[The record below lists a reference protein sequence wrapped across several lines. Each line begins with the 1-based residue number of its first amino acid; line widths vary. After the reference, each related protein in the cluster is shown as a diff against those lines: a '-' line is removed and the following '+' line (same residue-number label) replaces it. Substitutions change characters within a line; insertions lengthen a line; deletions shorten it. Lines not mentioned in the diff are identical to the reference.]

1 MTERAAVDK
10 PAVKTATPTS
20 RRIVGAVVGGLLP
33 PLVAVVSAMAVTSL
47 VILISGGSAADFIST
62 IFSMPNERVQLTI
75 INQSA
80 MLSIAAIAAA
90 IGFRMGLFN
99 IGVEGQYIV
108 GSCAGAFFAGSG
120 LVAGPLNIL
129 ATLVVAAAAGAAYAS
144 IAGLL
149 KVFRGVSEV
158 ISAIMLNY
166 IALTMAGYLVTKY
179 GQESGYTYT
188 TETLPLDAQPLG
200 FKIFPDAPGDVWAL
214 SSLAIVIGIGY
225 WFLISRT
232 RFGFELRVTGE
243 SSTAALASGVNVK
256 RMTLVT
262 MALSGAVAGLVWMPA
277 YFGSVHTFGPPEN
290 FQAGLG
296 FLGLAVALLG
306 RNRTLGIFFGAI
318 LFAFLSGQSNA
329 LQSAGIAK
337 DVIDITQG
345 ITVLAVVVAYEVVG
359 RRRARAEAERVSR
372 QLEAERAEATS

>member
-1 MTERAAVDK
+1 MSARKLIDTV
-10 PAVKTATPTS
+10 
-20 RRIVGAVVGGLLP
+20 VGALLP
-33 PLVAVVSAMAVTSL
+33 PLVAVVGALVATAV
-47 VILISGGSAADFIST
+47 VIAVSGGSPTDFVST
-62 IFSMPNERVQLTI
+62 IFSVPNERVQLTI

-80 MLSIAAIAAA
+80 MLSISAIAAA

-129 ATLVVAAAAGAAYAS
+129 ATLLVAAAAGAAYAS
-144 IAGLL
+144 IAGVLR
-149 KVFRGVSEV
+149 VFRGVSEV

-166 IALTMAGYLVTKY
+166 IALTMAGYLVRSY
-179 GQESGYTYT
+179 GEKSGYTFT
-188 TETLPLDAQPLG
+188 TERLPLDAQPLG

-214 SSLAIVIGIGY
+214 SSLALILGIGY
-225 WFLISRT
+225 WFLLSRT
-232 RFGFELRVTGE
+232 RFGFELRTMGE
-243 SSTAALASGVNVK
+243 SPTAALASGVNTK
-256 RMTLVT
+256 RMTLLV

-296 FLGLAVALLG
+296 FTGLAVALLG
-306 RNRTLGIFFGAI
+306 RNRTLGIFFGAA
-318 LFAFLSGQSNA
+318 LFAFLSGQSNS
-329 LQSAGIAK
+329 LQQAGIAK

-345 ITVLAVVVAYEVVG
+345 IVVLAVVVAYAVVG
-359 RRRARAEAERVSR
+359 RRRDRAEAERVSR
-372 QLEAERAEATS
+372 ALAAEREGAGS

>member
-1 MTERAAVDK
+1 MKRKVLDL
-10 PAVKTATPTS
+10 VW
-20 RRIVGAVVGGLLP
+20 GALVP
-33 PLVAVVSAMAVTSL
+33 PLVAVVGAMLVTSV
-47 VILISGGSAADFIST
+47 VIALSGGSAGDFLST
-62 IFSMPNERVQLTI
+62 MVSLPNERVRLTI

-80 MLSIAAIAAA
+80 MLSIAAFAAA

-120 LVAGPLNIL
+120 VIPGPLNIV
-129 ATLVVAAAAGAAYAS
+129 ATLIVAAAAGAAYAS

-166 IALTMAGYLVTKY
+166 IAVTTAGYLVTKY
-179 GQESGYTYT
+179 GKESGYTYT
-188 TETLPLDAQPLG
+188 TEKLPPDSQPLG

-214 SSLAIVIGIGY
+214 SSLAIIIGLGY
-225 WFLISRT
+225 WFALSRT

-243 SSTAALASGVNVK
+243 SATAAAASGVNVR
-256 RMTLVT
+256 RMTLVA

-318 LFAFLSGQSNA
+318 LFAYLSGQSNA

-345 ITVLAVVVAYEVVG
+345 IVVLAVVVAYEVIG
-359 RRRARAEAERVSR
+359 RRRAKAEAERVSR
-372 QLEAERAEATS
+372 QLAAESEAVAA

>member
-1 MTERAAVDK
+1 MTTQSPEKA
-10 PAVKTATPTS
+10 PAVKTATPAAS
-20 RRIVGAVVGGLLP
+20 RVVGAVVGGLLP
-33 PLVAVVSAMAVTSL
+33 PFVAVVAAMLATGV
-47 VILISGGSAADFIST
+47 LIAAFGGSPGDFLQV
-62 IFSMPNERVQLTI
+62 IFSVPNDRVLLSI

-80 MLSIAAIAAA
+80 MLSISGIAAA

-179 GQESGYTYT
+179 GQASGYTFT
-188 TETLPLDAQPLG
+188 TERLPLDAQPLG

-214 SSLAIVIGIGY
+214 SSLALILGIGY
-225 WFLISRT
+225 WFLLSRT
-232 RFGFELRVTGE
+232 RFGFDLRVTGE

-256 RMTLVT
+256 KMTLIT

-277 YFGSVHTFGPPEN
+277 YFGSVHTFGTPEN

-306 RNRTLGIFFGAI
+306 RNRTLGIFFAAA
-318 LFAFLSGQSNA
+318 LFAFLSGQSNN

-345 ITVLAVVVAYEVVG
+345 TTVLAVVVAYEVVG
-359 RRRARAEAERVSR
+359 RRRAKTEAERVSR
-372 QLEAERAEATS
+372 QLEAERAEVAS